1 MWRTLWGTYSPIR
14 QWYFTWKPPVV
25 TVMTRGNLTIIHC
38 FSIYASPPSWFPL
51 AVYICLHRAGN
62 RMSTTEGAAR
72 ERLFYSACALIY
84 IYDQTE
90 ITITGLKMKSKQVKE
105 RERVF
110 GHFSH
115 QIILKAS
122 KWHVCAVYGIWI
134 QRHFYQHHPHV
145 IREHHRYA
153 FKIPTH
159 KL

>member
-25 TVMTRGNLTIIHC
+25 TVMTRGNFTIIHC
-38 FSIYASPPSWFPL
+38 CSIYASPPSWFPL

-90 ITITGLKMKSKQVKE
+90 ITITGLKMKKSTGQ
-105 RERVF
+105 RERKSF
-110 GHFSH
+110 WSLLTSNNFKS
-115 QIILKAS
+115 
-122 KWHVCAVYGIWI
+122 I
-134 QRHFYQHHPHV
+134 QMTCLCCV
-145 IREHHRYA
+145 WNMNSEA
-153 FKIPTH
+153 FLPTSSPCH
-159 KL
+159 